1 MEKSYEVVVDCAN
14 CARLMNYEIK
24 KINGIKDSEINFIM
38 GKINIKFDDG
48 VDEKK
53 VMCEARKKV
62 KEMDDEFDI
71 LI

>member
-1 MEKSYEVVVDCAN
+1 MEKSYKVVVDCAN
-14 CARLMNYEIK
+14 CARLMNDEIK
-24 KINGIKDSEINFIM
+24 KIDGVKDSEINFIM

-53 VMCEARKKV
+53 VISAVRKKV

-71 LI
+71 LV

>member
-1 MEKSYEVVVDCAN
+1 MEKKYDVVVDCAN
-14 CARLMNYEIK
+14 CARLVNDEIK
-24 KINGIKDSEINFIM
+24 KISGIKDSEINFIM
-38 GKINIKFDDG
+38 GKINVKFEDG

-53 VMCEARKKV
+53 VMSEARKKV